1 MLRVGRAWHGAQA
14 AARAAGV
21 DRSTRPSARA
31 TCGLRMRSSSAYA
44 APAPWQ
50 ASQPTSTA
58 IAGPAGASPV
68 PWQARQRAGAGV
80 ARRRFVVAWGVACHA
95 ARCAGWHVPQAALPV
110 QSRRAA
116 AAAVASASR
125 SARAIQDRKAMRG
138 GYPGFGAPW
147 YGSRV
152 TVHVI
157 GLTGGIASGKS
168 TVARMLIE
176 RGAAVV
182 DADLLAR
189 QVVEPGQPALA
200 ELVARFGP
208 SILTPDGELDRKRLG
223 AIAFAD
229 PAARAD
235 LNRITHPRIAAAS
248 AAAIATWADAGAGV
262 VFYEAALLVEN
273 RAHLGLDGLVVVA
286 APPEVQLARLV
297 ARDAIT
303 EDEARA
309 RIEAQAPLA
318 DKRAAATWVIENA
331 GDVAA
336 LAREVD
342 RVVAELEGR
351 FGTIRV
357 PHAAPASPGGTARV
371 PRIHRDVA
379 LVTGFPAFT
388 AKRMIRKL
396 LAAEPPEQTSKF
408 YVLAQEDHADEAAR
422 FVAALPGAERAE
434 VLAGDVCDM
443 DLGLSSAEYRA
454 LSRELTWIHHLAGIY
469 FMGVDDDEAR
479 RVNVSGTRTVLELAR
494 DVGRLER
501 VVHWSTAM
509 VSGDR
514 KGRCYEEDL
523 EAGQRFHNAYERT
536 KYEAEK
542 LVRAA
547 MRQLPITVLRPGI
560 IVGDSATGEIDKLDG
575 PYYLI
580 TLIATN
586 ASGLRLPLLGR
597 GDVPLHL
604 VPIDYVI
611 EAAWHVGRN
620 ETSAGR
626 TFHLVD
632 PAPLTAR
639 ALFERVAEIAQ
650 TEKPRGHIPRP
661 LARAVL
667 RTPGLAR
674 LGRGPLAFVD
684 LFDHAVHY
692 DQTNTAQ
699 ALAGTKVSCP
709 PLVDYLPVLVR
720 HVLDVARPPAPP
732 AAEDESDPLD

>member
-1 MLRVGRAWHGAQA
+1 MREGRE
-14 AARAAGV
+14 
-21 DRSTRPSARA
+21 
-31 TCGLRMRSSSAYA
+31 
-44 APAPWQ
+44 
-50 ASQPTSTA
+50 
-58 IAGPAGASPV
+58 
-68 PWQARQRAGAGV
+68 
-80 ARRRFVVAWGVACHA
+80 
-95 ARCAGWHVPQAALPV
+95 
-110 QSRRAA
+110 
-116 AAAVASASR
+116 
-125 SARAIQDRKAMRG
+125 AMRARL
-138 GYPGFGAPW
+138 PAFAAPW
-147 YGSRV
+147 YGSQV

-168 TVARMLIE
+168 TVARMLAE

-208 SILTPDGELDRKRLG
+208 SILSPDGQLDRKRLG
-223 AIAFAD
+223 AIVFGD

-235 LNRITHPRIAAAS
+235 LDRITHPRIAAAS
-248 AAAIATWADAGAGV
+248 AAAIATWADAGAGI

-273 RAHLGLDGLVVVA
+273 RAHLGLAALVVVA
-286 APPEVQLARLV
+286 ASPDVQRARLM
-297 ARDAIT
+297 ARDGLT

-309 RIEAQAPLA
+309 RLAAQASLA
-318 DKRAAATWVIENA
+318 EKRAAATWVIEND
-331 GDVAA
+331 GDAAA

-342 RVVAELEGR
+342 RVVAELEAR
-351 FGTIRV
+351 FGAIR
-357 PHAAPASPGGTARV
+357 APRPAPGGAAGGGRAPRV
-371 PRIHRDVA
+371 HRDVA

-388 AKRMIRKL
+388 AKRMIAKL

-408 YVLAQEDHADEAAR
+408 YVLAQPRFAEEAAR
-422 FVAALPGAERAE
+422 FLAALPGGDRAE
-434 VLAGDVCDM
+434 VLVGDVCDM
-443 DLGLSSAEYRA
+443 DLGLSSLEYRA

-469 FMGVDDDEAR
+469 FMGIDDDTAR
-479 RVNVSGTRTVLELAR
+479 RVNVSGTRTMLELAR

-514 KGRCYEEDL
+514 KGRWYEEDL

-547 MRQLPITVLRPGI
+547 MRSLPITVLRPGI
-560 IVGDSATGEIDKLDG
+560 IVGDSVTGEIDKFDG
-575 PYYLI
+575 PYYLMV
-580 TLIATN
+580 LIATN

-597 GDVPLHL
+597 GGAPLHL
-604 VPIDYVI
+604 VPIDYAI
-611 EAAWHVGRN
+611 DAAWHIARN
-620 ETSAGR
+620 ETSAGK
-626 TFHLVD
+626 TFHIVD

-639 ALFERVAEIAQ
+639 EVFERVAEHAH

-674 LGRGPLAFVD
+674 LGRGPLALVD
-684 LFDHAVHY
+684 LLDQAVHY
-692 DQTNTAQ
+692 DQTNTGL
-699 ALAGTKVSCP
+699 ALAGTKLSCP
-709 PLVDYLPVLVR
+709 ALVDYLPVLVR
-720 HVLDVARPPAPP
+720 YVLDVAKAAPPP
-732 AAEDESDPLD
+732 AAEDVADPLD

>member
-1 MLRVGRAWHGAQA
+1 
-14 AARAAGV
+14 
-21 DRSTRPSARA
+21 
-31 TCGLRMRSSSAYA
+31 
-44 APAPWQ
+44 
-50 ASQPTSTA
+50 
-58 IAGPAGASPV
+58 
-68 PWQARQRAGAGV
+68 
-80 ARRRFVVAWGVACHA
+80 
-95 ARCAGWHVPQAALPV
+95 
-110 QSRRAA
+110 
-116 AAAVASASR
+116 
-125 SARAIQDRKAMRG
+125 
-138 GYPGFGAPW
+138 
-147 YGSRV
+147 V

-168 TVARMLIE
+168 TVARMLAE

-200 ELVARFGP
+200 ELVARFGA
-208 SILTPDGELDRKRLG
+208 SIISPDGQLDRKRLG

-273 RAHLGLDGLVVVA
+273 RAHLGLAALVVVA
-286 APPEVQLARLV
+286 ASPDVQRARLM
-297 ARDAIT
+297 ARDGIT

-309 RIEAQAPLA
+309 RIAAQAPLD
-318 DKRAAATWVIENA
+318 DKRAAATWVIEND
-331 GDVAA
+331 GDPDA

-342 RVVAELEGR
+342 RVVAELEAR
-351 FGTIRV
+351 FGPIRV
-357 PHAAPASPGGTARV
+357 PHAAPASPGGAARV
-371 PRIHRDVA
+371 PRLQRDVA

-388 AKRMIRKL
+388 AKRMIAKL

-408 YVLAQEDHADEAAR
+408 YVLAPQRLADEAAH
-422 FVAALPGAERAE
+422 FVATLPGAERAE

-443 DLGLSSAEYRA
+443 DLGLSSVEYRA

-469 FMGVDDDEAR
+469 FMGEEDETAR

-547 MRQLPITVLRPGI
+547 MRRLPITVLRPSI
-560 IVGDSATGEIDKLDG
+560 IVGDSTTGEIDQLDG
-575 PYYLI
+575 PYYLMV
-580 TLIATN
+580 LIATN
-586 ASGLRLPLLGR
+586 ASGLRLPLLGK
-597 GDVPLHL
+597 GGAPLHL

-611 EAAWHVGRN
+611 DAAWHVARN
-620 ETSAGR
+620 ESSAGR
-626 TFHLVD
+626 TFHIVD
-632 PAPLTAR
+632 PAPMTGR
-639 ALFERVAEIAQ
+639 DVFERVAEIAH

-667 RTPGLAR
+667 RTPGLSR

-684 LFDHAVHY
+684 LLDHAVHY
-692 DQTNTAQ
+692 DQTNTSR
-699 ALAGTKVSCP
+699 ALAGTKVACP
-709 PLVDYLPVLVR
+709 ALADYLPVLVR
-720 HVLDVARPPAPP
+720 HVLDVAKPAPAP
-732 AAEDESDPLD
+732 AEDVVDPLD

>member
-1 MLRVGRAWHGAQA
+1 
-14 AARAAGV
+14 
-21 DRSTRPSARA
+21 
-31 TCGLRMRSSSAYA
+31 
-44 APAPWQ
+44 
-50 ASQPTSTA
+50 
-58 IAGPAGASPV
+58 
-68 PWQARQRAGAGV
+68 
-80 ARRRFVVAWGVACHA
+80 VACHA
-95 ARCAGWHVPQAALPV
+95 ASCAGWHAPQAALPV

-116 AAAVASASR
+116 AAADASAATST
-125 SARAIQDRKAMRG
+125 RASHGRVITLR
-138 GYPGFGAPW
+138 GYPASGAPW

-168 TVARMLIE
+168 TVARMLVE

-182 DADLLAR
+182 DADQLAR
-189 QVVEPGQPALA
+189 RIVEPGQPALA

-208 SILTPDGELDRKRLG
+208 SIITPDGQLDRKRLG
-223 AIAFAD
+223 AIAFTD

-248 AAAIATWADAGAGV
+248 AAAIATWADAGAGI

-273 RAHLGLDGLVVVA
+273 RAHLGLAALVVVA
-286 APPEVQLARLV
+286 SSPEVQRARLV
-297 ARDAIT
+297 AREGIS
-303 EDEARA
+303 EEEART
-309 RIEAQAPLA
+309 RIAAQAPLA
-318 DKRAAATWVIENA
+318 EKRAAATWVIEND
-331 GDVAA
+331 GDAAA

-342 RVVAELEGR
+342 RTVAELEAR
-351 FGTIRV
+351 FGPIRV
-357 PHAAPASPGGTARV
+357 PHAAPADPGGGARV
-371 PRIHRDVA
+371 PRLRRDAA

-388 AKRMIRKL
+388 AKRMIAKL
-396 LAAEPPEQTSKF
+396 LAAEPPEQTSRF
-408 YVLAQEDHADEAAR
+408 YVLAQQRFADEAAR
-422 FVAALPGAERAE
+422 FLAALPGRERAE

-454 LSRELTWIHHLAGIY
+454 LSRELTWIHHLAGVY
-469 FMGVDDDEAR
+469 FMGTDDDTAR

-514 KGRCYEEDL
+514 KGRWYEEDL

-536 KYEAEK
+536 KYEAER

-575 PYYLI
+575 PYYLMV
-580 TLIATN
+580 LIATN

-597 GDVPLHL
+597 GDAPLHL

-611 EAAWHVGRN
+611 DAAWHIARN

-626 TFHLVD
+626 TFHIVD
-632 PAPLTAR
+632 PAPLAAR
-639 ALFERVAEIAQ
+639 EVFERVAEHAQ

-684 LFDHAVHY
+684 LLDHAVHY

-699 ALAGTKVSCP
+699 ALAGSKLACP
-709 PLVDYLPVLVR
+709 ALADYLPVLVR
-720 HVLDVARPPAPP
+720 HVLEIARASPPPAISEDVA
-732 AAEDESDPLD
+732 DPLD